1 VVSPVKGC
9 KFSNTTVSYNLHVHI
24 GLFCLT
30 ERVIAM
36 SFPSTGIRALRN
48 ISLSGPHDPS
58 QDWLAQLSLVKS
70 MDDYEH
76 QLIANSI
83 LPVAR

>member
-1 VVSPVKGC
+1 MPSLLPHVLRGRSQVSLIFASVVSPVKGW

-36 SFPSTGIRALRN
+36 SFPSTGIRALYRN
-48 ISLSGPHDPS
+48 PIEVGTN
-58 QDWLAQLSLVKS
+58 
-70 MDDYEH
+70 
-76 QLIANSI
+76 LI
-83 LPVAR
+83 